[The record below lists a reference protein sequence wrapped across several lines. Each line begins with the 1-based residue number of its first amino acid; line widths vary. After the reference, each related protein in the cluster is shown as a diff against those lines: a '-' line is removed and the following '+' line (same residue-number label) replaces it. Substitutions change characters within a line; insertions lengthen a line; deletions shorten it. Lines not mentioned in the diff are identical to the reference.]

1 MPGRQH
7 LADPPQHGGGR
18 SGSIST
24 SCPAHCCALTSILW
38 CFPSAWS
45 RKGHHSLVA
54 GGRACELCSWAFSH
68 CFCQWCLRIQQ
79 SDSDMK
85 NTDPLPAAA
94 VLLAVLAAGCAV
106 VLGVTARSAQTSAG
120 TYPQETLSS
129 ENKAANLL
137 QGVND
142 RACSVASVVQPYWCQ
157 DSPQISGNAGINLTL
172 VLYLADGCNCW
183 PHSRQQPPQLALLMA
198 PVQNVYP
205 VLIPALKMK

>member
-1 MPGRQH
+1 MALRSPLPAGPLPSRARAQLSARPAAPHRSTTAWRRSFRLHQH
-7 LADPPQHGGGR
+7 IVSSTLLCAHLHPVMFPISLIKER
-18 SGSIST
+18 APFSGS
-24 SCPAHCCALTSILW
+24 
-38 CFPSAWS
+38 
-45 RKGHHSLVA
+45 R

-106 VLGVTARSAQTSAG
+106 VLGVTARSAQTNAG

-172 VLYLADGCNCW
+172 VLYLADGCNC
-183 PHSRQQPPQLALLMA
+183 
-198 PVQNVYP
+198 
-205 VLIPALKMK
+205 